1 MVLSNVVPDQT
12 ITNSTGWN
20 SLLTGEYHIG
30 YAALGLTGL
39 GFAIVL
45 GIASGAALVC
55 IGLLVL
61 ALGVA
66 ILVDTWSNGYFH

>member
-1 MVLSNVVPDQT
+1 MA
-12 ITNSTGWN
+12 NSTGWN
-20 SLLTGEYHIG
+20 SLLTGEYHVG
-30 YAALGLTGL
+30 YAAIGLAGL

-45 GIASGAALVC
+45 GVASGPVLLC

-61 ALGVA
+61 AIGVA